1 MNILY
6 IDPGTGSL
14 IISLIIAAL
23 ISLKNFFINSYYELK
38 SLITN
43 KNYKRKVNFSEDLV
57 FFSEGEKY
65 WNVFQPV
72 IKELFKKKQKVI
84 YLTAENSDPGLKIN
98 SEFIESYY
106 IGAMN
111 DALAFLNKLK
121 AKLLVSTTPQ
131 LDIFSWKYTRN
142 IRHYCYINHSPVDIH
157 SYKKFAFDY
166 YDSILCTSEFQIT
179 NLIELEKK
187 RKSKKKTLLKTG
199 CTYYD
204 VVGEI
209 KHTNKEFILL
219 APTWG
224 ERSFFS
230 KSGIS
235 IIEKLLKANFDIVYR
250 PHPQSFLTEKKL
262 IERIELKFGENVK
275 FKIDKSTDNFET
287 LSRSSILITDISSGM
302 IYDSI
307 FKFNIPVIAVDF
319 NWDDGSYESSDLETI
334 SSTKLLINEYGKV
347 ISGEEDFKID
357 EVVMSINKKNFSYE
371 NIDKY
376 IFNYKKAS
384 KIACNQILELFN
396 SI

>member
-72 IKELFKKKQKVI
+72 IKELCKKKQKVI

-204 VVGEI
+204 IVGEI

-347 ISGEEDFKID
+347 ISAEEDFKID

-371 NIDKY
+371 IIDKY

>member
-106 IGAMN
+106 IGNMN
-111 DALAFLNKLK
+111 DALVFLNKLK
-121 AKLLVSTTPQ
+121 AKFLVSTTPQ
-131 LDIFSWKYTRN
+131 LDIFSWKYTKN

-187 RKSKKKTLLKTG
+187 RESKKKTLLKTG

-204 VVGEI
+204 IEREI
-209 KHTNKEFILL
+209 KYTNKEFILL

-262 IERIELKFGENVK
+262 IESIELKFGENEK

-319 NWDDGSYESSDLETI
+319 NWYDGSYESSDLETI

-347 ISGEEDFKID
+347 ISAEEDFKVD
-357 EVVMSINKKNFSYE
+357 EVVMSINNKNFSYE

-384 KIACNQILELFN
+384 RIACNQILELFN
-396 SI
+396 NI